1 VKWVASSVLVP
12 ELRRGSLADFDGV
25 GWIRYRCSISFR
37 ITKQLSAALNV
48 MRLLPLLRVR
58 VLFAMN
64 ATNNCEGLTVCVKAQ
79 KKCASNKQPRWF
91 HIGILKQ
98 S

>member
-37 ITKQLSAALNV
+37 ITKQLSAALNF
-48 MRLLPLLRVR
+48 MRLLPLLPVR
-58 VLFAMN
+58 MRMRMRMRMRKIQQTIAR
-64 ATNNCEGLTVCVKAQ
+64 A
-79 KKCASNKQPRWF
+79 
-91 HIGILKQ
+91 
-98 S
+98 